1 MRQRRPRSIFFPFS
15 VHSERGG
22 HAERCRGHAFLCVRS
37 KRAEAAEETM
47 EGFPFSQGAIVNE
60 VAMLKRAWTCFNDI
74 QMKETDVLGEHAEDC
89 DGFAGVHPEHKNKI
103 VQVLKNGE

>member
-1 MRQRRPRSIFFPFS
+1 MRRKGSWSIFFSFS

-37 KRAEAAEETM
+37 KRTDASEETM

-60 VAMLKRAWTCFNDI
+60 VAMLKRAWTCFMDI
-74 QMKETDVLGEHAEDC
+74 QMNETDVLGEHVEDC
-89 DGFAGVHPEHKNKI
+89 DGFVGVHPEHKFKI
-103 VQVLKNGE
+103 VQVLRKSE